1 MLIKLLLP
9 LSSLCFEKFLL
20 GILAFLSFPLSNTA
34 QNFHGTLFQSGL
46 MVAKQS
52 VTEFVKWTVIIL
64 PHFVYFTLVP
74 DDPPQNI
81 CAIGIEPT
89 VLKAYWLPVS
99 NETINGIGLGYK
111 LSLFTTAGT
120 IIRNY
125 TLNSSVLSLEITG
138 LDIWTNYSIRM
149 AAFTIVGDGPWSD
162 LIVED
167 TDEEGQ
173 SAFTSTSLISIQISF
188 NKLEKIYF
196 TEFAVGRLNCAPG
209 IWYSSI

>member
-1 MLIKLLLP
+1 
-9 LSSLCFEKFLL
+9 
-20 GILAFLSFPLSNTA
+20 
-34 QNFHGTLFQSGL
+34 

-52 VTEFVKWTVIIL
+52 VSEFAKWTVIIL

-99 NETINGIGLGYK
+99 NETINGIRLGYK
-111 LSLFTTAGT
+111 LSLFTSAGT

-125 TLNSSVLSLEITG
+125 TLNASVLSLEITG

-173 SAFTSTSLISIQISF
+173 SAFTSTSLISIQIF
-188 NKLEKIYF
+188 F
-196 TEFAVGRLNCAPG
+196 Q
-209 IWYSSI
+209 

>member
-1 MLIKLLLP
+1 
-9 LSSLCFEKFLL
+9 
-20 GILAFLSFPLSNTA
+20 
-34 QNFHGTLFQSGL
+34 

-52 VTEFVKWTVIIL
+52 VSEFDKWTVIIL

-81 CAIGIEPT
+81 RAFGIEPT
-89 VLKAYWLPVS
+89 VLKAYWLPVC

-111 LSLFTTAGT
+111 LSLFPTAGT

-125 TLNSSVLSLEITG
+125 TLNASVLSLEITG

-173 SAFTSTSLISIQISF
+173 STFTSTSLISIQIF
-188 NKLEKIYF
+188 F
-196 TEFAVGRLNCAPG
+196 Q
-209 IWYSSI
+209 